1 MSTLTPAAFVLAVS
15 LVGGAPMTATTA
27 MGSPSVATPVQRLAS
42 TPSGKRIEL
51 AIWIAVAVMAVACT
65 IVDRR
70 K

>member
-27 MGSPSVATPVQRLAS
+27 MGSLSAVTHVQRSAS

-51 AIWIAVAVMAVACT
+51 AIWIAITVMAATC
-65 IVDRR
+65 ILIDRR